1 MLVLSM
7 ERNRKE
13 KLIKYLFYDNSAVEF
28 MFNDFYVE
36 LCRVLPKNI
45 CFSKENIKKENRV
58 NNLAKAKNTVKE
70 FLKNNVV
77 YYEKLKE
84 IYGNKNIDCI
94 INDVLAGYV
103 LYLTPHVNKNSG
115 ADVYADKRSI
125 CYSRFSILDTYL
137 L

>member
-1 MLVLSM
+1 M

>member
-13 KLIKYLFYDNSAVEF
+13 KLIKYLFYDNSVAEF

-84 IYGNKNIDCI
+84 IYGNKSIDCI

-125 CYSRFSILDTYL
+125 CYSRFSILDTCL